1 MKGKNIDMNKFK
13 FLIQN
18 KKDYFII
25 VSFFV
30 VINFF
35 LITKIKTPVIIPDEI
50 NTLAIPAWI
59 SGNKWNINT
68 AYYGWGGSIVYSLL
82 FLSIKNPITLYK
94 GILLL
99 NSFVLSIIPCIV
111 LNMLKK
117 FFDLKNRK
125 LLITISILIGLYPGN
140 FSMALYSWN
149 EIWVRVIVW
158 IILFILLYQI
168 KNCNK
173 NLKTNSILLGV
184 FLAYGYSIHGRML
197 AMIPTVCIIYIIIYI
212 KYKIKIFKIIF
223 TLIGFFPIFIIDITV
238 KKIINKIIFKGE
250 VLGNTF
256 SDVINKLVKFPNKK
270 SVFSMIRAVFSYTYY
285 LEIVSFGLLFLLI
298 IILLKLLKENKKET
312 INFEVLGLFTVLGM
326 FFSTIISVLF
336 FIEHLIKYNYYI
348 YGRYTD
354 QLVPFAIV
362 FALIYQ
368 KKYNIGLKKIIKTI
382 GFMLIYTIL
391 IFLIENNKTVE
402 PVTMNVATLMA
413 FTKGFIFETPEKFQI
428 VILIIISLSIY
439 ILFTFKINLS
449 FGIDFMILIYLILNM
464 HLGYSRIE
472 SSKQVFSILKNKFEI
487 LELIRKNSN
496 KKYELNFISEQ
507 GRYPLTYLMLL
518 NNYNVVYDENQVK
531 ENIINK
537 KNQINFVTNYKE
549 TLMLDKNIYKIEI
562 FNNDINSYNLYY
574 KGENITKI
582 LESKKVKSEQF
593 NSYIIPSKKMFI
605 NNQTLLDND
614 NIISNNSTLYGP
626 YIELRPNKYK
636 LTISGEDLNDKKIA
650 LSLYAKKN
658 ENEKSSLI
666 NYSIISES
674 KNLYIVEF
682 TLESFVK
689 DFEVVITNNSGKNIK
704 LNLIRIDI

>member
-173 NLKTNSILLGV
+173 NLKKNSILLGV

-362 FALIYQ
+362 FVLIYR

-391 IFLIENNKTVE
+391 IFFIENNKTVE

-413 FTKGFIFETPEKFQI
+413 FTKGYVFETPEKFQI
-428 VILIIISLSIY
+428 VILMIVGLSIY
-439 ILFTFKINLS
+439 ILFTVKIELIL
-449 FGIDFMILIYLILNM
+449 GIKFMILIYIILNIN
-464 HLGYSRIE
+464 LGYLRFN
-472 SSKQVFSILKNKFEI
+472 SSKEVFSILKNKFEI
-487 LELIRKNSN
+487 LELIRKNSDS
-496 KKYELNFISEQ
+496 KYELDFINEE
-507 GRYPLTYLMLL
+507 GRYPLNYLLLL
-518 NNYNVVYDENQVK
+518 NNYNVV
-531 ENIINK
+531 
-537 KNQINFVTNYKE
+537 
-549 TLMLDKNIYKIEI
+549 
-562 FNNDINSYNLYY
+562 
-574 KGENITKI
+574 
-582 LESKKVKSEQF
+582 
-593 NSYIIPSKKMFI
+593 
-605 NNQTLLDND
+605 
-614 NIISNNSTLYGP
+614 
-626 YIELRPNKYK
+626 
-636 LTISGEDLNDKKIA
+636 
-650 LSLYAKKN
+650 
-658 ENEKSSLI
+658 
-666 NYSIISES
+666 
-674 KNLYIVEF
+674 
-682 TLESFVK
+682 
-689 DFEVVITNNSGKNIK
+689 
-704 LNLIRIDI
+704 

>member
-1 MKGKNIDMNKFK
+1 
-13 FLIQN
+13 
-18 KKDYFII
+18 
-25 VSFFV
+25 
-30 VINFF
+30 
-35 LITKIKTPVIIPDEI
+35 
-50 NTLAIPAWI
+50 
-59 SGNKWNINT
+59 
-68 AYYGWGGSIVYSLL
+68 
-82 FLSIKNPITLYK
+82 
-94 GILLL
+94 
-99 NSFVLSIIPCIV
+99 
-111 LNMLKK
+111 
-117 FFDLKNRK
+117 
-125 LLITISILIGLYPGN
+125 
-140 FSMALYSWN
+140 
-149 EIWVRVIVW
+149 
-158 IILFILLYQI
+158 
-168 KNCNK
+168 
-173 NLKTNSILLGV
+173 
-184 FLAYGYSIHGRML
+184 ML

-362 FALIYQ
+362 FVLIYR

-391 IFLIENNKTVE
+391 IFFIENNKTVE

-413 FTKGFIFETPEKFQI
+413 FTKGYVFETPEKFQI
-428 VILIIISLSIY
+428 VILMIVGLSIY
-439 ILFTFKINLS
+439 ILFTVKIELIL
-449 FGIDFMILIYLILNM
+449 GIKFMILIYIILNIN
-464 HLGYSRIE
+464 LGYLRFN
-472 SSKQVFSILKNKFEI
+472 SSKEVFSILKNKFEI
-487 LELIRKNSN
+487 LELIRKNSDS
-496 KKYELNFISEQ
+496 KYELDFINEE
-507 GRYPLTYLMLL
+507 GRYPLNYLLLL
-518 NNYNVVYDENQVK
+518 NNYNVVYDELRTK
-531 ENIINK
+531 ENIMNPK
-537 KNQINFVTNYKE
+537 EQLDFVSNYKE
-549 TLMLDKNIYKIEI
+549 TLMLSNDTYKIDTSS
-562 FNNDINSYNLYY
+562 NNINEYNLYY
-574 KGENITKI
+574 KGKNLNKI
-582 LESKKVKSEQF
+582 LESKKIKSEKF
-593 NSYIIPSKKMFI
+593 DNYIISNEKMFVSGE
-605 NNQTLLDND
+605 TLLNNN

>member
-173 NLKTNSILLGV
+173 NLKKNSILLGV

-238 KKIINKIIFKGE
+238 KK
-250 VLGNTF
+250 
-256 SDVINKLVKFPNKK
+256 
-270 SVFSMIRAVFSYTYY
+270 
-285 LEIVSFGLLFLLI
+285 
-298 IILLKLLKENKKET
+298 
-312 INFEVLGLFTVLGM
+312 
-326 FFSTIISVLF
+326 
-336 FIEHLIKYNYYI
+336 
-348 YGRYTD
+348 
-354 QLVPFAIV
+354 
-362 FALIYQ
+362 
-368 KKYNIGLKKIIKTI
+368 
-382 GFMLIYTIL
+382 
-391 IFLIENNKTVE
+391 NNK
-402 PVTMNVATLMA
+402 
-413 FTKGFIFETPEKFQI
+413 
-428 VILIIISLSIY
+428 
-439 ILFTFKINLS
+439 
-449 FGIDFMILIYLILNM
+449 
-464 HLGYSRIE
+464 
-472 SSKQVFSILKNKFEI
+472 
-487 LELIRKNSN
+487 
-496 KKYELNFISEQ
+496 
-507 GRYPLTYLMLL
+507 
-518 NNYNVVYDENQVK
+518 
-531 ENIINK
+531 
-537 KNQINFVTNYKE
+537 
-549 TLMLDKNIYKIEI
+549 
-562 FNNDINSYNLYY
+562 
-574 KGENITKI
+574 
-582 LESKKVKSEQF
+582 
-593 NSYIIPSKKMFI
+593 
-605 NNQTLLDND
+605 
-614 NIISNNSTLYGP
+614 
-626 YIELRPNKYK
+626 
-636 LTISGEDLNDKKIA
+636 
-650 LSLYAKKN
+650 
-658 ENEKSSLI
+658 
-666 NYSIISES
+666 
-674 KNLYIVEF
+674 
-682 TLESFVK
+682 
-689 DFEVVITNNSGKNIK
+689 
-704 LNLIRIDI
+704 

>member
-173 NLKTNSILLGV
+173 NLKKNSILLGV

-362 FALIYQ
+362 FVLIYR

-391 IFLIENNKTVE
+391 IFFIENNKTVE

-413 FTKGFIFETPEKFQI
+413 FTKGYVFETPEKFQI
-428 VILIIISLSIY
+428 VILMIVGLSIY
-439 ILFTFKINLS
+439 ILFTVKIELIL
-449 FGIDFMILIYLILNM
+449 GIKFMILIYIILNIN
-464 HLGYSRIE
+464 LGYLRFN
-472 SSKQVFSILKNKFEI
+472 SSKEVFSILKNKFEI
-487 LELIRKNSN
+487 LELIRKNSDS
-496 KKYELNFISEQ
+496 KYELDFINEE
-507 GRYPLTYLMLL
+507 GRYPLNYLLLL
-518 NNYNVVYDENQVK
+518 NNYNVVYDELRTK
-531 ENIINK
+531 ENIMNP
-537 KNQINFVTNYKE
+537 KE
-549 TLMLDKNIYKIEI
+549 
-562 FNNDINSYNLYY
+562 
-574 KGENITKI
+574 
-582 LESKKVKSEQF
+582 
-593 NSYIIPSKKMFI
+593 
-605 NNQTLLDND
+605 
-614 NIISNNSTLYGP
+614 
-626 YIELRPNKYK
+626 
-636 LTISGEDLNDKKIA
+636 
-650 LSLYAKKN
+650 
-658 ENEKSSLI
+658 
-666 NYSIISES
+666 
-674 KNLYIVEF
+674 
-682 TLESFVK
+682 
-689 DFEVVITNNSGKNIK
+689 
-704 LNLIRIDI
+704 